1 VDRID
6 AKDFAIGLEKVK
18 NELSGHLAL
27 SARAHSF
34 QPVFGVL
41 KEVMDVPPARF
52 GVGLQR
58 GSLLVW
64 PNTASV
70 SRLLVL
76 PILSSSDRAC
86 TLVGSSCSALPN
98 RGASTARGLRHR
110 GGLHLQLFLV
120 LFLALGAF
128 AAELRGTGRYRKRG
142 VGHPHNLISDPVGL
156 VLKRIVDRAD
166 R

>member
-58 GSLLVW
+58 GSLLVL
-64 PNTASV
+64 AKHRV
-70 SRLLVL
+70 
-76 PILSSSDRAC
+76 C
-86 TLVGSSCSALPN
+86 FTLTCIADSLQFGQGMHFGRVIMFGLAESGALRRP
-98 RGASTARGLRHR
+98 
-110 GGLHLQLFLV
+110 
-120 LFLALGAF
+120 
-128 AAELRGTGRYRKRG
+128 AA
-142 VGHPHNLISDPVGL
+142 
-156 VLKRIVDRAD
+156 
-166 R
+166 